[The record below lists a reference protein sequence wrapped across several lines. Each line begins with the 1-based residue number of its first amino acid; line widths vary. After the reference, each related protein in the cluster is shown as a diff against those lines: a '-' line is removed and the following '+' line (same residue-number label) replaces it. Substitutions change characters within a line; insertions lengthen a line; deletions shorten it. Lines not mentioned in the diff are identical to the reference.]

1 MAFAASKDTRTHVM
15 GDMLMVTGT
24 FTDGGTEVSYADLL
38 STVFA
43 AGAHLTS
50 ITDTG
55 IKVNG
60 GNTTATST
68 VLTVD
73 TKDARNLLRA
83 GQTVYNS
90 AGMKLGVIAS
100 VDSGTQITLAAPGL
114 SVDHDNN
121 ENYFVL
127 GASQQSLTADAAVDL
142 TNVSANASIDEQN
155 KLVIFEMGAASSAL
169 ATSVGDGRWWIL
181 GQR

>member
-1 MAFAASKDTRTHVM
+1 MAFATTTDTRTHVL

-24 FTDGGTEVSYADLL
+24 FTDGGTEVDYGPFVSEVY
-38 STVFA
+38 A
-43 AGAHLTS
+43 AGGHLTS

-60 GNTTATST
+60 GNVAAGDT

-73 TKDARNLLRA
+73 TVEAREHFAA

-90 AGMKLGVIAS
+90 SGARLGVIAS
-100 VDSGTQITLAAPGL
+100 VDSDTQITLAAPGL
-114 SVDHDNN
+114 TTGHANN

-127 GASQQSLTADAAVDL
+127 GANKPSETLISTSLDV
-142 TNVSANASIDEQN
+142 SIDETN
-155 KLVIFEMGAASSAL
+155 KLVIFESGNRS
-169 ATSVGDGRWWIL
+169 ATSVTSAEDGRWWIL
-181 GQR
+181 GTR